1 MRLGLSG
8 MVVGLML
15 AACVEQHPQVIAVAQ
30 SQPGYST
37 CTPDQCTRPGSAAT
51 SNDISTAVA
60 TDRVPILDVDPL
72 CGGIAA
78 QGGATFHD
86 PEIAR
91 ALHDPEKAFTKK
103 DCLDSEAGVRTE
115 LTKAWASFDVSDR
128 AHCMSES
135 EMGGESSYTELITC
149 LEMARDVRQ
158 LRDENEASQP
168 APDDNTMS
176 IH

>member
-8 MVVGLML
+8 VMLGLML
-15 AACVEQHPQVIAVAQ
+15 AACVDQHPQVVALAQ

-37 CTPDQCTRPGSAAT
+37 CTRDQCGQPRPT
-51 SNDISTAVA
+51 STDISLAVA
-60 TDRVPILDVDPL
+60 TDRIPTLNVEPL

-86 PEIAR
+86 PDLAR
-91 ALHDPEKAFTKK
+91 ALRDPEKVLTKK
-103 DCLDSEAGVRTE
+103 DCLDGENGVRTE

-128 AHCMSES
+128 AHCVSES

-149 LEMARDVRQ
+149 LEMARDVRK
-158 LRDENEASQP
+158 LRDEDEVSQP
-168 APDDNTMS
+168 AHNEKAMS
-176 IH
+176 NR